1 MMLTVVGLLNWD
13 PSVFDELSIPDDALK
28 QILIEHIAF
37 TCGELPLVYSDP
49 ETFKRMIGIW
59 SQVRA
64 YGWKALWESTKL
76 EYNPIENFGRYED
89 VSEGRK
95 SEASG
100 TGRSSGTSSQKVRG
114 FDGGKLIDKDTNSD
128 TGESASKSTGN
139 EDFVRS
145 AHFHGTIG
153 VMTSQQM
160 LKQEREV
167 AEFSFYDKLAE
178 EFKQRFCI
186 LVY

>member
-28 QILIEHIAF
+28 QVLIEHIAF

-49 ETFKRMIGIW
+49 ETFKRMVGIW

-76 EYNPIENFGRYED
+76 EYNPIENYDRFED
-89 VSEGRK
+89 SSEDRE

-100 TGRSSGTSSQKVRG
+100 TGSSSGQSSNKVRG
-114 FDGGKLIDKDTNSD
+114 FDGGRLVDKDSATDS
-128 TGESASKSTGN
+128 GESTTRATGQ
-139 EDFVRS
+139 EGVTRTS
-145 AHFHGTIG
+145 HIHGNIG
-153 VMTSQQM
+153 VTTSQQM
-160 LKQEREV
+160 IMSEREV